1 MMFVVMSQI
10 HRYVVKQV
18 HLMGQLVKHIMLISN
33 LVWIMILVVGGELG
47 ILVEMSIV
55 IPQVQLGQ

>member
-1 MMFVVMSQI
+1 MFVVMSQI

-33 LVWIMILVVGGELG
+33 LVWIMILVVGGGLG